1 MYVPRTDNS
10 EFGAISAGS
19 LLGLGLFLLALSTV
33 WSKVEP
39 ISLPQRTDSRAIFT
53 VVIAD
58 DEPLEQGMTV
68 VAVQI
73 VVRALGFEPRVL
85 TPLTASQTVSLAL
98 TGNNGGQVNA
108 VFLDGGYGSAKVL
121 MDWVIRDPTGD
132 LEGLAEGNTLAAF
145 LRGSGYTGPIV
156 LTSRLP
162 EDYLNQPGGENFG
175 IGLKKADFWGNPLK
189 FLEELRNLLI
199 K

>member
-1 MYVPRTDNS
+1 MTTALRPSNALGPVLGVIGLLLVVLMLMSQAVTQTQVNVQPRQN
-10 EFGAISAGS
+10 
-19 LLGLGLFLLALSTV
+19 
-33 WSKVEP
+33 SKV
-39 ISLPQRTDSRAIFT
+39 IFT
-53 VVIAD
+53 AVIAD
-58 DEPLEQGMTV
+58 DMPLEQGMTV

-85 TPLTASQTVSLAL
+85 TPLTASQTVQFAL
-98 TGNNGGQVNA
+98 TGNDGAQANA
-108 VFLDGGYGSAKVL
+108 VFLDGSYAENL
-121 MDWVIRDPTGD
+121 MDWMIPDSSGFD
-132 LEGLAEGNTLAAF
+132 DFAKGHTLAAY
-145 LRGSGYTGPIV
+145 LRVSGYTGPIV

-189 FLEELRNLLI
+189 FLEALRNIL